1 MKKEKGRFK
10 GQKMSDGRLV
20 EGYYLESG
28 SFSYIV
34 EKNELDNIP
43 LSGEN
48 EVKVTVPLIRVLSH
62 TVEKVNL

>member
-1 MKKEKGRFK
+1 
-10 GQKMSDGRLV
+10 MSDGRLV

-34 EKNELDNIP
+34 EKSELDNIP